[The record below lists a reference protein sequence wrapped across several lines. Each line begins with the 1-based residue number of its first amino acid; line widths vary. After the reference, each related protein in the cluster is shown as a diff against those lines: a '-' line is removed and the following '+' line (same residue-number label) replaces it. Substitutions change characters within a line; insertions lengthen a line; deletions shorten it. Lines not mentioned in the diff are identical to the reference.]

1 MMNKER
7 NQKSALWIVIAIV
20 LLNSIGMTIVIPLL
34 PFLVGQYLPESQV
47 VVGMSVLM
55 SIFAACTFFAAP
67 FLGALSD
74 RYGRKKILIASL
86 LGSTAGY
93 ILFGIGG
100 ALWVLFLGR
109 IIDGLTAGNI
119 SALFAYISDST
130 KPEERTKWFG
140 YVGAA
145 SGIGFMGGPALG
157 GWLGSIS
164 LPLPF
169 FVTASLIFLSALC
182 TLLFLPESLAVENRS
197 KELSFKKISMVAN
210 FKDIFS
216 VKEVNRLL
224 LLGAFFAIGIGI
236 YQTNAT
242 IFLKDVFHWGPA
254 LIGSLLAWVGVCDI
268 LSRAV
273 LLPLLLKKFSE
284 RTIGVAGLIGL
295 ALGLGAIFL
304 STYFPSGYLMIIA
317 VVLITIGEGLFDPS
331 FNGNL
336 SKSVDDSQQG
346 KLQGVNQ
353 SLQSIYRVLV
363 PLVVAGIYVY
373 SPGVLYAVATFI
385 ALAAVLVYAK
395 ILPQPLPAQ
404 QPNGNA

>member
-1 MMNKER
+1 MNKER
-7 NQKSALWIVIAIV
+7 NQKRALWIVIAIV
-20 LLNSIGMTIVIPLL
+20 LLNSIGMTIVLPLL

-47 VVGMSVLM
+47 VVGMGALM
-55 SIFAACTFFAAP
+55 SVFAACTFFAAP
-67 FLGALSD
+67 VLGALSD

-86 LGSTAGY
+86 LGSMVGY
-93 ILFGIGG
+93 IFLGIGG
-100 ALWVLFLGR
+100 TLWILFLGR

-140 YVGAA
+140 YIGAA
-145 SGIGFMGGPALG
+145 TGVGFMGGPAFG

-164 LPLPF
+164 ISLPF
-169 FVTASLIFLSALC
+169 FVTALLIFLSALC

-197 KELSFKKISMVAN
+197 KQLSLKNMDIIAN

-216 VKEVNRLL
+216 LKEVQRLL
-224 LLGAFFAIGIGI
+224 VLGAFFAIALGI
-236 YQTNAT
+236 YQNNVT
-242 IFLKDVFHWGPA
+242 IFLKDIFHWGPA
-254 LIGSLLAWVGVCDI
+254 LIGSILAWVGACDI

-284 RTIGVAGLIGL
+284 RAVGIAGLICL
-295 ALGLGAIFL
+295 SLGLGAIFL
-304 STYFPSGYLMIIA
+304 TAYFPLGYLIIIA

-363 PLVVAGIYVY
+363 PLAVAAIYMY
-373 SPGVLYAVATFI
+373 SPAFLYVIATMIAVC
-385 ALAAVLVYAK
+385 ALFLFSRLK
-395 ILPQPLPAQ
+395 QLQID
-404 QPNGNA
+404 